1 MGLREARLTLVLAGI
16 GVLRVLIAELVPLTP
31 EEAYHW
37 NYARHLDWS
46 YYDHPPMI
54 AWAIA
59 AGRLAFG
66 ESGLGVRFVPLLF
79 SLGTLAVAGR
89 LARRLFGEGAAS
101 WTILL
106 LFIEPLLSLAGSSGF
121 PDSPLLFFWTAALL
135 LTWDAVASGSAI
147 RWTWAG
153 AALGAAMLSKYTA
166 VFFGVSMLGFL
177 LSDPDG
183 RRALKTPWPYAGAF
197 AALVVFSPVLFWNA
211 SRDWISFRFQSVGRL
226 EQGEGFEP
234 LGGLKYLAGQVVAVV
249 PLLLPLVMVAV
260 RRARVVRSRPDRY
273 LLWSAAPLLVFFFL
287 VSWKRPV
294 HLMWPMPAYVGL
306 TILMARSLAEGDG
319 AVASFYRRRRAWLI
333 ALSAAALVAAGLHAA
348 FFLPGLNPFP
358 GLYGWEAVAGRARE
372 LKMSMPET
380 SFYVGL
386 GRKYTCASQLAF
398 HLRAPFDVHGKNIV
412 GLEGL
417 QYDLWSDLSSL
428 EGKDAVVVLE
438 DGDRS
443 PSTLALLRRHF
454 REVEEAGRMD
464 VPLGRAP
471 ALRVK
476 PLTFLFFRAR
486 GYAKEGSTRAQQ
498 DHTSTPGRSLPQ
510 RREGAPSEGSDEQ
523 ERHEDGGK

>member
-16 GVLRVLIAELVPLTP
+16 GVLRLLIAALVPLTP

-54 AWAIA
+54 AWSIA

-66 ESGLGVRFVPLLF
+66 DTTLGVRFVPVLF
-79 SLGTLAVAGR
+79 SLGSLAIAGH
-89 LARRLFGEGAAS
+89 LSRRLYGEGAAS

-106 LFIEPLLSLAGSSGF
+106 LFIEPVPSLAGSSGF
-121 PDSPLLFFWTAALL
+121 PDSPLLFFWAAALL

-147 RWTWAG
+147 RWIWAG

-177 LSDPDG
+177 LGDPDG
-183 RRALKTPWPYAGAF
+183 RRALKTPWPYAGAL
-197 AALVVFSPVLFWNA
+197 AALAVFSPVLLWNA

-234 LGGLKYLAGQVVAVV
+234 FGGLKYLASQAVAVV
-249 PLLLPLVMVAV
+249 PLLLPLLMVAA
-260 RRARVVRSRPDRY
+260 RRASAMRTRPDRY
-273 LLWSAAPLLVFFFL
+273 LLWSAAPLLAFFFL

-306 TILMARSLAEGDG
+306 TILMARSLAEGEG

-333 ALSAAALVAAGLHAA
+333 GFSVAALLGAGLHAA
-348 FFLPGLNPFP
+348 FFLPGLSPFP
-358 GLYGWEAVAGRARE
+358 GLYGWEAAAGRARE
-372 LKMSMPET
+372 LKTSMPEN
-380 SFYVGL
+380 SFMVGL

-398 HLRAPFDVHGKNIV
+398 HLQAPFDVHGKNVV

-443 PSTLALLRRHF
+443 SSTLALLRRHF
-454 REVEEAGRMD
+454 REVEEAGRID
-464 VPLGRAP
+464 LSLGRATL
-471 ALRVK
+471 LRAR
-476 PLTFLFFRAR
+476 PLSFLFFRAR
-486 GYAKEGSTRAQQ
+486 GYMKI
-498 DHTSTPGRSLPQ
+498 P
-510 RREGAPSEGSDEQ
+510 
-523 ERHEDGGK
+523 